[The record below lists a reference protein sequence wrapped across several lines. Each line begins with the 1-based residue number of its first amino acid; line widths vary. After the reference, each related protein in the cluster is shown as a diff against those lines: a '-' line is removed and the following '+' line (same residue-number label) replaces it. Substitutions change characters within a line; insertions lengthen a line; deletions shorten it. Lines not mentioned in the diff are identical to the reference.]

1 MAQDLLEGL
10 NNAQKEAVETNHCA
24 ELIVAGAGSGKTKV
38 ITHKI
43 AFVIENKLASI
54 EEITALTFTN
64 KAAKEMK
71 ERVRALLSERKINV
85 DMSLMTVSTFHSFAA
100 NILRANG
107 SLLGYS
113 KNFTIYGASDQKQ
126 LITNIMKQLNID
138 TKKYLPKNMISFFA
152 SVKNETTSFIP
163 KGILSELYEEYNHGL
178 KNSDAMDFGDL
189 LRLTYELFTK
199 HPDVLKRYQD
209 GAKFLFVDEY
219 QDTNKIQYK
228 LIKILSLDSDTICV
242 VGDEDQSIYRWRGA
256 EISNI
261 LNFEK
266 DFIKTKI
273 IKLEENYRSTS
284 NIINSSSSLI
294 SKNIQRK
301 DKVLFTNNKE
311 GELVHIASL
320 STDNHEAEFVLNKIN
335 EYLEK
340 GLKYSDIAILYRIN
354 AQSRIFEDIFRKH
367 NIPYTLVGTTG
378 FYERAEIKDLTAYL
392 RFILNPHD
400 NIALNRI
407 IKTPSKGIGK
417 QTLSLVTDTSIKN
430 NSSLYSAIL
439 SIVDDKT
446 NTYGQ
451 AQSKLIKLNAIL
463 SDLTNLAEESISLI
477 LESIIDRISF
487 IDYLKVKHK
496 DSSDDRISN
505 VKEFLNATASFED
518 NNLDSSLSKFLES
531 ISLNIDEPED
541 EEENLVKL
549 MTLHSAKGLEFP
561 LVFIVGVE
569 QNLLPYKR
577 WGEDSSDIE
586 EERRL
591 AYVGMTRAKE
601 VLFLTYSRSRR
612 IFGNYSAAIP
622 SIFIKEINNKYTELY
637 EDAFEYFAEEKKKK
651 KMIYGFEDNIEI
663 EPRRGKHKEYIG
675 AKVFHN
681 SYGYGMIK
689 EIEDTG
695 DNTKVTVLFKDYG
708 IKKLIWEFAK
718 LELC

>member
-1 MAQDLLEGL
+1 MQKNLLEGL
-10 NNAQKEAVETNHCA
+10 NKAQKEAVETNNCA

-38 ITHKI
+38 ITYKI
-43 AFVIENKLASI
+43 AYIIEKNLALAN
-54 EEITALTFTN
+54 EITALTFTN
-64 KAAKEMK
+64 KAAREMK
-71 ERVRALLSERKINV
+71 ERVITLLSERNASI
-85 DMSLMTVSTFHSFAA
+85 DISFLTVSTFHSFAA

-107 SLLGYS
+107 SLLGYT

-126 LITNIMKQLNID
+126 LLTGIMKELNID
-138 TKKYLPKNMISFFA
+138 TKKYQPRNILSFFS

-163 KGILSELYEEYNHGL
+163 KGVLSELYEEYNSAL
-178 KNSDAMDFGDL
+178 KKSDAMDFGDL
-189 LRLTYELFTK
+189 LKLTYELFSK

-228 LIKILSLDSDTICV
+228 LIKILSLNSDTICV

-266 DFIKTKI
+266 DFKNTHI

-294 SKNIQRK
+294 SKNVQRK
-301 DKVLFTNNKE
+301 NKVLFTNNKK
-311 GELVHIASL
+311 GESVNIASL
-320 STDNHEAEFVLNKIN
+320 STDNHEAEFILNKVD
-335 EYLEK
+335 EYLQKNLE
-340 GLKYSDIAILYRIN
+340 YNDMAILYRIN
-354 AQSRIFEDIFRKH
+354 AQSRIFEDLFRKH
-367 NIPYTLVGTTG
+367 NVPYTLVGTTG
-378 FYERAEIKDLTAYL
+378 FYERSEIKDLTAYL

-407 IKTPSKGIGK
+407 IKVPSKGIGK
-417 QTLSLVTDTSIKN
+417 QTLALVAELANKNDT
-430 NSSLYSAIL
+430 SLYSAIL
-439 SIVDDKT
+439 SITEDKS
-446 NTYGQ
+446 NEYGQ
-451 AQSKLIKLNAIL
+451 AKSKLIKLNSVL
-463 SDLTNLAEESISLI
+463 SDLINLVEESVSLI
-477 LESIIDRISF
+477 LQSVIDRIEY
-487 IDYLKVKHK
+487 IDYLKTKYK
-496 DSSDDRISN
+496 DNVDDRVSN
-505 VKEFLNATASFED
+505 VAEFLSATATFEE
-518 NNLDSSLSKFLES
+518 NNNTKLAGFLES
-531 ISLNIDEPED
+531 ISLSIDEPEK
-541 EEENLVKL
+541 EEENSVKL

-601 VLFLTYSRSRR
+601 FLFLTYARSRR

-622 SIFIKEINNKYTELY
+622 SIFIREIDDQYTEFY
-637 EDAFEYFAEEKKKK
+637 EDAFEFFAEEKKKK
-651 KMIYGFEDNIEI
+651 KLVYGLEEDLVLE
-663 EPRRGKHKEYIG
+663 RRTGKHNEYVG

-681 SYGYGMIK
+681 SYGYGMIR
-689 EIEDTG
+689 EIEETG
-695 DNTKVTVLFKDYG
+695 DNTKVTVLFKNYG
-708 IKKLIWEFAK
+708 TKKLIWEYAK